1 MLILSRKLEE
11 EVMIGDTIRIKV
23 LAVADGQVKLGI
35 IAPREVKLFRSEVYK
50 QIQQQN
56 AQATHATKETAHH
69 VARLLNNERT
79 VTKRGK

>member
-11 EVMIGDTIRIKV
+11 EVMIGDTIRVKV

-35 IAPREVKLFRSEVYK
+35 IAPRDVKLYRSEVYE

-56 AQATHATKETAHH
+56 AQATHATKETAQH
-69 VARLLNNERT
+69 VARLLNNGRT
-79 VTKRGK
+79 TMKRS